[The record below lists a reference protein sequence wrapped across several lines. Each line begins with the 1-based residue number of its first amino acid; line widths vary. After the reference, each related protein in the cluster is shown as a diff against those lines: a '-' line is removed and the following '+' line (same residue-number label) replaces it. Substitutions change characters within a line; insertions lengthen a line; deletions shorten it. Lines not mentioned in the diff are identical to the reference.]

1 MELIRA
7 QIAQSWQRARLSGLD
22 PTDTLEDFSVF
33 EVDRR
38 SRLLSAADPILGR
51 MESVLS
57 GNGYCVILAD
67 RDAKLVDIRFGNDKA
82 RELVTGTGAVVGRP
96 FTETTSGTN
105 SIATVFELRT
115 PVAVRGEEH
124 YMESMKCFSCYG
136 YPILHP
142 ITRRVE
148 GVLDITFLAAED
160 NPLLEPMLVHAVS
173 DIQGRLLE
181 ETRWSEQLLFG
192 AFQRASARRRG
203 APAIAIAD
211 EILLENTSA
220 GNLLDAVDHAAL
232 RALADDPMHRQ
243 GVVRSM
249 TLSSGLQATV
259 RWDRPASG
267 AGIVVE
273 IDPQVDAPRVAV
285 APTRARTKA
294 TVCVNGEP
302 GTGRTRTLTELAGT
316 ATFFDAVDLVATDPA
331 VWLARV
337 TEHLADA
344 GASVVVENVHLLGP
358 AVARILY
365 SKLTTAKAW
374 FALSAVP
381 GATTPEHRRLVTACA
396 STIELLPLRA
406 RKHEIPDLVRGF
418 LAELPG
424 GRDRR
429 FTPAAMSK
437 LIGYEWPGNIDE
449 LRTEITEVAAKRSV
463 GDITDKDLIRPR
475 SAVSSS
481 LNVLDAATKKAIVAE
496 LARNGGNKR
505 STAEALHMSRTTLY
519 KRMKELDIH

>member
-1 MELIRA
+1 MELVRA

-22 PTDTLEDFSVF
+22 PTGTLEDFSVS

-38 SRLLSAADPILGR
+38 SRLLSAADPILDR
-51 MESVLS
+51 MESVLT

-67 RDAKLVDIRFGNDKA
+67 RDAKLVDMRFGNKAA

-105 SIATVFELRT
+105 SIATVYELRA
-115 PVAVRGEEH
+115 PIAVRGDEH
-124 YMESMKCFSCYG
+124 YMESMKQFSCYG

-142 ITRRVE
+142 ITRRIE
-148 GVLDITFLAAED
+148 GVLDITFLAAQD

-220 GNLLDAVDHAAL
+220 GKLLDAVDHAAL
-232 RALADDPMHRQ
+232 RALADDPVHRQ

-267 AGIVVE
+267 AGIVIE
-273 IDPQVDAPRVAV
+273 IDPQEKPPRASVTS
-285 APTRARTKA
+285 TRARA
-294 TVCVNGEP
+294 TVCVSGEP
-302 GTGRTRTLTELAGT
+302 GTGRTRTLSDIAGA
-316 ATFFDAVDLVATDPA
+316 ATFFDSCDLMDSDPA
-331 VWLARV
+331 EWLARV
-337 TEHLADA
+337 GDALADA
-344 GASVVVENVHLLGP
+344 DASVVVENVHLLP
-358 AVARILY
+358 AAVARSLY
-365 SKLTTAKAW
+365 TKLTSADAW
-374 FALSAVP
+374 FALS
-381 GATTPEHRRLVTACA
+381 TTPDATGEHRRLLTACA
-396 STIELLPLRA
+396 STIDLLPLRS

-418 LAELPG
+418 LPG
-424 GRDRR
+424 NRR
-429 FTPAAMSK
+429 FTPTAMAK
-437 LIGYEWPGNIDE
+437 LINYDWPGNLGE
-449 LRTEITEVAAKRSV
+449 LRAEITEVAAKRSV
-463 GDITDKDLIRPR
+463 GDITDRDLIRPR
-475 SAVSSS
+475 SVDSS
-481 LNVLDAATKKAIVAE
+481 LNVLDAATKTAIVAE

-505 STAEALHMSRTTLY
+505 STADALHMSRTTLY
-519 KRMKELDIH
+519 KRMKELGIH